1 MIMLSKVLIAARS
14 NGKVLFVA
22 RWDVFGSYCDVLR
35 GNDRCNALELLPT
48 TDVIEGAS
56 GNEIACE
63 LFDDAFASL
72 SLELVAK
79 FKQVRIAI
87 TYVDVDVMNDSEC
100 FVRDS
105 REFVG

>member
-1 MIMLSKVLIAARS
+1 MLSKVLIAARS
-14 NGKVLFVA
+14 DSKLLFVA

-35 GNDRCNALELLPT
+35 GSDECNCLELLPA
-48 TDVIEGAS
+48 TDALEGAS

-63 LFDDAFASL
+63 IFDDAFNAMAC
-72 SLELVAK
+72 ELIGK
-79 FKQVRIAI
+79 YGQVRIAI
-87 TYVDVDVMNDSEC
+87 TYVEFDAMNDAEY